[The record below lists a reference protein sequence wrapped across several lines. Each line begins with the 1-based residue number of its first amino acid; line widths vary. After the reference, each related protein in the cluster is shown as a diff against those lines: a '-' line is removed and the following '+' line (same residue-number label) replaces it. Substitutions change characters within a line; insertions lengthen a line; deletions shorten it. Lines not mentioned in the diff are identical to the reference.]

1 MLAVVGSTIGLLF
14 AAGAGKL
21 LSAFLFGASP
31 LDLAVFSTVAGVF
44 ILTGL
49 AACLVPAMRASV
61 INPLEALRCE

>member
-1 MLAVVGSTIGLLF
+1 VEAAEVVGGDPGRQAGGDLAVVRR
-14 AAGAGKL
+14 
-21 LSAFLFGASP
+21 SP

-61 INPLEALRCE
+61 INPLEALKCE